1 MRASLCQ
8 IAVGALA
15 LLLFAASGLADT
27 ATAPGSDTLA
37 PGKKAYVEGDYERA
51 IQEFEKVVRRNQRDS
66 NAYLWL
72 ARALGRK
79 AESVSRFVAAFIV
92 GDVRHNFERAVQL
105 DPRNV
110 EARADLLEF
119 YLSAP
124 GVFGGGLDKARA
136 QAEAIRQLNPAEGHW
151 AAARIA
157 EKQKDYAHAEQELL
171 AALAADPKPGRYRE
185 MGHFYRRRGRW
196 EDMEAAY
203 RKAGDPPARYDL
215 AEVYLQH
222 GMKLEEAAQLLESFL
237 AAPPP
242 PLGEEPT
249 HAGGHLLLGKAYAR
263 LGRKQEAEREFRAA
277 LQENPALKAAREE
290 LEKLKKK

>member
-1 MRASLCQ
+1 MSAASRFRALV
-8 IAVGALA
+8 AFLA
-15 LLLFAASGLADT
+15 LLLFSAPAWAESAAPD
-27 ATAPGSDTLA
+27 DTLA
-37 PGKKAYVEGDYERA
+37 PGKKAYVQGDYERA

-72 ARALGRK
+72 ARSLGRK
-79 AESVSRFVAAFIV
+79 AESVSRFVAAFLV
-92 GDVRHNFERAVQL
+92 GDVRNNFERAVQL
-105 DPRNV
+105 DPKNV
-110 EARADLLEF
+110 EARADLMEF

-157 EKQKDYAHAEQELL
+157 EKQKDYPHAEQELL
-171 AALAADPKPGRYRE
+171 AALAANPKPGRYRE
-185 MGHFYRRRGRW
+185 LGHFYRRRGRW

-215 AEVYLQH
+215 AHAYLEH
-222 GMKLEEAAQLLESFL
+222 GMKPEEAARLLESFL

-249 HAGGHLLLGKAYAR
+249 HAEGHLLLGEAYAR
-263 LGRKQEAEREFRAA
+263 LGRKQEAESQFQAA
-277 LQENPALKAAREE
+277 LQESPTLKAAREE
-290 LEKLKKK
+290 LEKLRKK